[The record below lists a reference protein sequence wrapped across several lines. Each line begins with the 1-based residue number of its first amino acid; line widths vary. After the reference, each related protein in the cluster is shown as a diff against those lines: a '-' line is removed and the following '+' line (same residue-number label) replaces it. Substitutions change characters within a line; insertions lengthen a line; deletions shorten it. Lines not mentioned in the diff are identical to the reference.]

1 MEIIFRKFLMVV
13 LFLFS
18 IGLYAQEEP
27 PEPEDPPVPPPL
39 PIDENLMLLLI
50 AGVLFGVYVIYKYKF
65 KTKAS
70 V

>member
-1 MEIIFRKFLMVV
+1 MEIIFRKFLIVV

-18 IGLYAQEEP
+18 IGLYAQDP

>member
-1 MEIIFRKFLMVV
+1 MVV

-18 IGLYAQEEP
+18 AVVYA
-27 PEPEDPPVPPPL
+27 EDPPIPCEDPDCPPPPPPL